1 MSDKNGE
8 AKFPSVILWS
18 ILYAMRPQPDQYPVQ
33 GITVED
39 SMSMVHLVWH
49 EAPVL
54 TASPPGSVLSRY
66 GDAAGGISS
75 GLQPPSRLDG
85 RSDRGLRVFQ
95 STSETAARL
104 RPKQPARE
112 LVFLTDTGRANLSSP
127 PGRRRPQKRDVCF
140 SGPCART
147 ISGTRRFT
155 PMLCNK
161 LLACVD
167 LRFPS

>member
-1 MSDKNGE
+1 M
-8 AKFPSVILWS
+8 ILWS
-18 ILYAMRPQPDQYPVQ
+18 ILCAMRPQPDQYPEQ

-66 GDAAGGISS
+66 GDAAGRNMQR
-75 GLQPPSRLDG
+75 LQPLSRLDG

-104 RPKQPARE
+104 RPKQPASE
-112 LVFLTDTGRANLSSP
+112 LVFLTDTGPREPFLAPWQTPTPKAGRLLLGTVRSHDQWNTTIYSDAVQTNSWRA
-127 PGRRRPQKRDVCF
+127 
-140 SGPCART
+140 
-147 ISGTRRFT
+147 
-155 PMLCNK
+155 
-161 LLACVD
+161 
-167 LRFPS
+167 